1 MSRQKQTP
9 MRQQNPQIR
18 IHNFDEVPLG
28 YSEEEA
34 MIEAE
39 RCLQCPTAP
48 CVQGCPVS
56 VDIPRFIRH
65 LLVRDI
71 EGARDVSY
79 ESNIFP
85 SVCGRVCPQESQCE
99 AQCIIHKKMDSVGIG
114 RLERFVGDHAP
125 PRSAQPIEVALAE
138 RLGKVAIVGSVPSGL
153 AAAHDLALLRRTT
166 VIFSQQ
172 PEPGDVLRPGILHV
186 RPPH

>member
-56 VDIPRFIRH
+56 VDIPRFIDHIKNR
-65 LLVRDI
+65 RF
-71 EGARDVSY
+71 S
-79 ESNIFP
+79 
-85 SVCGRVCPQESQCE
+85 E
-99 AQCIIHKKMDSVGIG
+99 AIATIK
-114 RLERFVGDHAP
+114 E
-125 PRSAQPIEVALAE
+125 
-138 RLGKVAIVGSVPSGL
+138 
-153 AAAHDLALLRRTT
+153 TN
-166 VIFSQQ
+166 
-172 PEPGDVLRPGILHV
+172 
-186 RPPH
+186 